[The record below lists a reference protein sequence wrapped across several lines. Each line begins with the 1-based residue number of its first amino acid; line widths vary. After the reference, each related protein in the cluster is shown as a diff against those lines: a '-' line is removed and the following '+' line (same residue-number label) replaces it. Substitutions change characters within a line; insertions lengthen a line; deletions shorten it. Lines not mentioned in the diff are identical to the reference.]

1 MKNNNLV
8 YTFKGVIYKAQK
20 GSKTVNLYTEDNGQA
35 FNNFSINEDVETYED
50 LERAVIEWNAINNIH
65 SKVVNWVELQEI
77 EDFFECDLVDT
88 LEEITGFRELFTLAT
103 ITKIV
108 KLDKE
113 VRFYGTLNRYFSLN
127 KEGKIVN

>member
-8 YTFKGVIYKAQK
+8 YTFKGVIYKVQK
-20 GSKTVNLYTEDNGQA
+20 GAKTVNLYTEDNGQA
-35 FNNFSINEDVETYED
+35 FNNFSINEDIKTYED

-65 SKVVNWVELQEI
+65 SKVVDWVELQEI
-77 EDFFECDLVDT
+77 EDFFNCDLVDT
-88 LEEITGFRELFTLAT
+88 LEKITCFRELFTLAT

-113 VRFYGTLNRYFSLN
+113 VRFYGNLSRYFSLN
-127 KEGKIVN
+127 KEGKVVN

>member
-20 GSKTVNLYTEDNGQA
+20 GSKIVNLYTEDKGQA
-35 FNNFSINEDVETYED
+35 FNNFSINEDIKTYED
-50 LERAVIEWNAINNIH
+50 LERAIIEWNAINNIH
-65 SKVVNWVELQEI
+65 SKVVDWVELQEI

-113 VRFYGTLNRYFSLN
+113 VRFYGNLSRYFSLN
-127 KEGKIVN
+127 KEGKVVN

>member
-8 YTFKGVIYKAQK
+8 YTFKGAIYKAQK

-35 FNNFSINEDVETYED
+35 FNNFSINEDIKTYED
-50 LERAVIEWNAINNIH
+50 LERAVIGWNAINNIH
-65 SKVVNWVELQEI
+65 SKVVDWVELQEI
-77 EDFFECDLVDT
+77 EDFFECDLVDI

-103 ITKIV
+103 ITKIA

-113 VRFYGTLNRYFSLN
+113 VRFYGNLNRYFSLN
-127 KEGKIVN
+127 KKGKIVN

>member
-20 GSKTVNLYTEDNGQA
+20 GSKIVNLYTEDKGQA
-35 FNNFSINEDVETYED
+35 FNNFSINEDIKTYED

-65 SKVVNWVELQEI
+65 SKVVDWVELQEI
-77 EDFFECDLVDT
+77 EDFFNCDLVDT

-113 VRFYGTLNRYFSLN
+113 VRFYGNLSRYFSLN
-127 KEGKIVN
+127 KEGKVVN